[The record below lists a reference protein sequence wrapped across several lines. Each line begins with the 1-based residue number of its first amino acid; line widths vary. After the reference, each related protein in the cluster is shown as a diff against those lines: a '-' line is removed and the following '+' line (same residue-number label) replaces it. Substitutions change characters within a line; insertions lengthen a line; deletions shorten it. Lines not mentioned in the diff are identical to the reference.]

1 MIFLIKNLHS
11 SRMFA
16 FKPSFMDDFHFPNL
30 PAFLQMFPHRSKPRS
45 VYPRY
50 RRPWRSRWNRPEA
63 HLAALGM
70 AHMSDRAR
78 RYRRHQKTVMLM
90 AGTIIIVVMMNT
102 TIYWY
107 WVALLLLASLL
118 WSRWWWRWWWWW
130 WCWCWC
136 WWWWWWS
143 LLHLY
148 GYWYWSSCWWSRCQ
162 SSTSRTAHEKS
173 GDDGW
178 NILDSTWFDC
188 RWNKCSWTASGL
200 QHTASWSRRIIDCW
214 HWT

>member
-30 PAFLQMFPHRSKPRS
+30 AAFLQIFPRRSKPRS

-50 RRPWRSRWNRPEA
+50 RRRWRSRWNRPEA

-70 AHMSDRAR
+70 AHMSDRKAL
-78 RYRRHQKTVMLM
+78 QKTVMLM
-90 AGTIIIVVMMNT
+90 AGTIIIIVMMNT

-107 WVALLLLASLL
+107 WMALLLLASLL

-130 WCWCWC
+130 WRRRTNNRRKR
-136 WWWWWWS
+136 S
-143 LLHLY
+143 IDEHSQHQEKVTIKMKRIVASSITFLILY
-148 GYWYWSSCWWSRCQ
+148 PRIIP
-162 SSTSRTAHEKS
+162 H
-173 GDDGW
+173 D
-178 NILDSTWFDC
+178 
-188 RWNKCSWTASGL
+188 TASDFK
-200 QHTASWSRRIIDCW
+200 T
-214 HWT
+214 